1 METITDWW
9 NVFKNAIKT
18 DPYFAAFVIMFVII
32 VSYYIIN
39 QYFAPYIQS
48 IIQDAKHLPKPQ
60 NLDDFWE
67 FMQDYETTDKSITE
81 SFADYK
87 EEFSSSDPQIIITEN
102 DKIYD
107 RFYAKIYDKLF
118 YNAPKITFEVGDL
131 KAKTMKGMAREDVD
145 ILDIGCGTGR
155 HCELF
160 SRKFK
165 TTGIDTSPAMVRMAE
180 ANAAAAA
187 DIMVADAETTDEIF
201 PAESFTHI
209 TAYYFVVYYMR
220 NLSQFI
226 ANVAKW
232 LRPGGWFVVHVVDP
246 DKFDPL
252 LEHASPFPAFS
263 MQKYAKKGQRFTKS
277 HVTFNKMEYIA
288 NFELDTKRGTA
299 GTFTEEFIERNNG
312 QFHRKQ
318 IH

>member
-1 METITDWW
+1 MDTIADWW

-18 DPYFAAFVIMFVII
+18 DPYFAAFVIMFIII
-32 VSYYIIN
+32 VSYYVIN
-39 QYFAPYIQS
+39 EYFSPYIQS
-48 IIQDAKHLPKPQ
+48 VIQDVKPR

-67 FMQDYETTDKSITE
+67 FMQDYETADKSISE

-87 EEFSSSDPQIIITEN
+87 EGFAGGKTTDPEIIITEN
-102 DKIYD
+102 AKIYD

-131 KAKTMKGMAREDVD
+131 KAKTMKGMSREDVD
-145 ILDIGCGTGR
+145 ILDVGCGTGR

-165 TTGIDTSPAMVRMAE
+165 TTGIDTSPAMVRIAE
-180 ANAAAAA
+180 TNAAGSA
-187 DIMVADAETTDEIF
+187 DIMIADAETTDEIF
-201 PAESFTHI
+201 PSESFTHV
-209 TAYYFVVYYMR
+209 TAYYFVIYYMR

-263 MQKYAKKGQRFTKS
+263 MQKYAKKG
-277 HVTFNKMEYIA
+277 
-288 NFELDTKRGTA
+288 
-299 GTFTEEFIERNNG
+299 
-312 QFHRKQ
+312 
-318 IH
+318 